1 MNLFYDIKT
10 EEAVLGALILEKDAY
25 LIVSEIIE
33 SDDFY
38 REKHAKIYEAI
49 QDLFVEN
56 KAIDIITIHT
66 KLKESGEKISAFDL
80 SKLTENVA
88 SAAHIEYHA
97 RILKDLSIRRKLLI
111 EIERLKK
118 IGLDSTTDLD
128 ILIDK
133 TSVLIDNVLS
143 EIDNK
148 SNIRNYAENLKDAVE
163 VIQERQNSD
172 INKYGIKPHLK
183 AVRTFIPL
191 WENGDLII
199 VAARPGMGKT
209 AFVLNE
215 TAHIASTQGAVLFF
229 SLEMH
234 RRQLVN
240 RNIQRETGLSR
251 YDLDNPTIEQWRL
264 IEEAISYMKNWQ
276 LFIDDTPNVSIS
288 HLKAKIKIFKKKHD
302 IKAVVI
308 DYMQLMQADKTIP
321 REQQVAQ
328 ITRSCKLIAKEFQIP
343 IFLVTQ
349 LNRGPENRKE
359 SAYRPRMS
367 DLRESGASEQDADI
381 IIFPHRPAYY
391 FPDDDEFKNIAEILI
406 AKNRNGQTGMARVH
420 VNDTITKFYDII
432 HQYDEDAP
440 Y

>member
-1 MNLFYDIKT
+1 MNLFYDINT
-10 EEAVLGALILEKDAY
+10 EQAVLGALILENDAY
-25 LIVSEIIE
+25 LTTSEII
-33 SDDFY
+33 DAGDFY
-38 REKHAKIYEAI
+38 KESHSKIYEAI
-49 QDLFVEN
+49 QDLFIEN
-56 KAIDIITIHT
+56 KAIDIITIHS
-66 KLKESGEKISAFDL
+66 KLKDNGENISAFDL
-80 SKLTENVA
+80 STLTANVA

-97 RILKDLSIRRKLLI
+97 RILKDYSIKRKLLV
-111 EIERLKK
+111 EIEKIKK
-118 IGLDSTTDLD
+118 IGSDPTTDLD
-128 ILIDK
+128 ILIDR
-133 TSVLIDNVLS
+133 TSMLVDNVLS
-143 EIDNK
+143 EIDNR
-148 SNIRNYAENLKDAVE
+148 SNIKDYSDNVQEAIE
-163 VIQERQNSD
+163 VIQERQNSPS
-172 INKYGIKPHLK
+172 NKYGIQPHLR
-183 AVRTFIPL
+183 AVRNFVPM

-215 TAHIASTQGAVLFF
+215 TVHIVSTQGPVLFF

-251 YDLDNPTIEQWRL
+251 YDLDNPNPAQWNQIEQ
-264 IEEAISYMKNWQ
+264 AISYMRKWK
-276 LFIDDTPNVSIS
+276 LFIDDAPNVSLA
-288 HLKAKIKIFKKKHD
+288 HLKAKIKIFKKKKG

-308 DYMQLMQADKTIP
+308 DYMQLMQADKSIP

-328 ITRSCKLIAKEFQIP
+328 ITRGVKLIAKEFELP

-349 LNRGPENRKE
+349 LNRGPETRKE
-359 SAYRPRMS
+359 SGYRPKMS

-432 HQYDEDAP
+432 HQHEGAP